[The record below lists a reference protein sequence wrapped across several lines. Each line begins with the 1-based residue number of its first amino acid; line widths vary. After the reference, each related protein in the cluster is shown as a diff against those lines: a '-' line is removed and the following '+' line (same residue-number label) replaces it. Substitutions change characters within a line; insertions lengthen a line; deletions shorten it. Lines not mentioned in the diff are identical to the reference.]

1 MAIVKV
7 KKKGQLTLPIDL
19 RRKLRINKDDY
30 LLIEAEENVL
40 KVRKLAEKQLL
51 ASDDPIW
58 DFVGRYASGEK
69 DGSTQHD
76 RYLAEGER
84 KRWRKRY

>member
-7 KKKGQLTLPIDL
+7 TEKGQVTLPIDL
-19 RRKLRINKDDY
+19 RRKLRISKNDY
-30 LLIEAEENVL
+30 LLVEAEGNIL
-40 KVRKLAEKQLL
+40 KVRKLAGKKPL

-58 DFVGRYASGEK
+58 ELVGRYASGTK

-76 RYLAEGER
+76 RSLAEGER
-84 KRWRKRY
+84 KRWRRR

>member
-7 KKKGQLTLPIDL
+7 TEKGQVTLPIDL
-19 RRKLRINKDDY
+19 RRKLRISKDDY
-30 LLIEAEENVL
+30 LLVEAEGNVL
-40 KVRKLAEKQLL
+40 KVRKLAEKNLL

-58 DFVGRYASGEK
+58 EFVGRSASGEK
-69 DGSTQHD
+69 DGSAQHD

-84 KRWRKRY
+84 KRWRRR